1 LTCTFEYEFEE
12 WSTGNEILSVA
23 ASGVVEPRRN
33 LELLELRALVVAHMP
48 RTSGWGSF
56 LAIAVFLLGPRAGFA
71 QNKYDVLA
79 KVLQPYGALFYSKSS
94 TKALRAEVTIRQAS
108 KVAPLLLNRSIR
120 ISFEFPDKL
129 RVETTDQNQRVI
141 LCRNGQTVWVYPK
154 ELGEQLAATASSSES
169 NKTIPD
175 FRLPVRDQQIV
186 FLPALFQILRYM
198 STKDRSDRPAWDL
211 EFRIDPQLMKGLKD
225 TFAVD
230 ALVRQSDYQV
240 ENIRAKSS
248 AFSGEIEVAS
258 TQFLPSLPA
267 ETWLPEESIAADAV
281 TLPPSSYRGA
291 LQKISSLSL
300 F

>member
-1 LTCTFEYEFEE
+1 
-12 WSTGNEILSVA
+12 
-23 ASGVVEPRRN
+23 
-33 LELLELRALVVAHMP
+33 MP

-56 LAIAVFLLGPRAGFA
+56 LAIVVFLVGPRAGLA

-94 TKALRAEVTIRQAS
+94 TKALRAEVTIRHAS
-108 KVAPLLLNRSIR
+108 KVAPLLLNRLIR
-120 ISFEFPDKL
+120 ISFQFPDKL
-129 RVETTDQNQRVI
+129 RVETNDQDRRVI
-141 LCRNGQTVWVYPK
+141 LCRDGQTVWVYPK
-154 ELGEQLAATASSSES
+154 DLGEQLAVTGGSNES
-169 NKTIPD
+169 NKVIPD

-186 FLPALFQILRYM
+186 FLPALFQILRYVP
-198 STKDRSDRPAWDL
+198 TKDRSNQPAWDL
-211 EFRIDPQLMKGLKD
+211 EFRLDPQLLKGLKD

-248 AFSGEIEVAS
+248 AFSGELEVAS

-267 ETWLPEESIAADAV
+267 ETWLPEESIAAEAV
-281 TLPPSSYRGA
+281 TIPPSAYRGA
-291 LQKISSLSL
+291 LQKLSSLNL